1 MTTRALRVAIVLPV
15 AFMFGAACSGGQSE
29 TAEDTITAAPAAGR
43 TTDSAAGTSD
53 MAGMDHSKMPMGPS
67 DTGAAAMAGMDHST
81 MPGMDDSTMPG
92 MDHSGPARGGAQS
105 APSGGSMAGMDHSNM
120 PTPARGAT
128 GARASGM
135 AGMDHSQMN
144 MPGTTRPSGA
154 ARPARAGQAMA
165 GMDHAAMGHGATP
178 APRTARRTTS
188 PSPEAGH
195 EMHQMPVTRSAPDSG
210 TLKLQRLVAR
220 LVEDPAVRQ
229 RIQADTVLRNRW
241 RDPDVR
247 EVILP

>member
-1 MTTRALRVAIVLPV
+1 MTPRALRVAIVLPV

-29 TAEDTITAAPAAGR
+29 RAEDTTTAAPAAGR

-53 MAGMDHSKMPMGPS
+53 MAGMDHSKMPMGQS
-67 DTGAAAMAGMDHST
+67 DTGPAAMPGMDHST
-81 MPGMDDSTMPG
+81 MPGMNDSVVPG
-92 MDHSGPARGGAQS
+92 MDHSGTVRGGAQS
-105 APSGGSMAGMDHSNM
+105 APSGGSMAGMDHSKM
-120 PTPARGAT
+120 RSPARGAM
-128 GARASGM
+128 GSRASGM

-144 MPGTTRPSGA
+144 MPGTTGTSGA
-154 ARPARAGQAMA
+154 ARPRGAGQPMP
-165 GMDHAAMGHGATP
+165 GMDHAAMGHAATP
-178 APRTARRTTS
+178 TPRTVRRTTV
-188 PSPEAGH
+188 PAPEAAH
-195 EMHQMPVTRSAPDSG
+195 DMHQMPSVPTAPDSA